1 MAGVKVYKN
10 RNKLIERYAD
20 LADGDDLV
28 SNFYKG
34 SVVFITGGTG
44 FIGKVLVEKLL
55 RVFSIKRIYLLVRVK
70 DDMPVDKRLENF
82 FQESIFDR
90 LRKESPDVIT
100 NVKAIEANFEAHDLN
115 ISQGNKDIIW
125 NEVDIVF
132 NVVASVKFNEKLR
145 DAVEINVL
153 GTKKI
158 LDLVMGIKN
167 LKAFL
172 HISTLYS
179 NCDRRMIEEKVYE
192 SDIAYEKIIQ
202 VSCIALV
209 LSCSERQ

>member
-1 MAGVKVYKN
+1 MEIGN
-10 RNKLIERYAD
+10 
-20 LADGDDLV
+20 DGDDLV